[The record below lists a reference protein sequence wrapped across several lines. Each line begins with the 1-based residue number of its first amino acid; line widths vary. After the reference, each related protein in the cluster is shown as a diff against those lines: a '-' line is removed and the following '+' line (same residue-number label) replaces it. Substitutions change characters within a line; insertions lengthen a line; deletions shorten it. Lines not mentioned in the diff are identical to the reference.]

1 MKKFFIYFLSL
12 SFLLMMNGFHE
23 MIAEAGG
30 KAAPIGEMISK
41 GKVQFEVRANQWRD
55 VEASHFMV
63 FEGMRIR
70 SENGISKIVLSN
82 GAQIEIKPQSMVS
95 IPGGEKIILEKGT
108 LEFRVPS
115 SSSSDLTFKVGN
127 LSIMRTKTLQASK
140 VVIPHSRLDEGV
152 FGTISIHSN
161 GAITIKSDQG
171 KLTVLDG
178 TQTVASL
185 STKDSITIPSQTV
198 SVPKKTIVAQA
209 GETGAVK
216 EEEGFLGLSTWTWIG
231 IAAVVAV
238 IGGVAAAAGGGGD
251 HERPVCP

>member
-30 KAAPIGEMISK
+30 KAAPLGEMISK
-41 GKVQFEVRANQWRD
+41 GKVQFETRPNQWRD

-70 SENGISKIVLSN
+70 SENGMSKIVLTN
-82 GAQIEIKPQSMVS
+82 GAKLEIKPQSMVS
-95 IPGGEKIILEKGT
+95 IPGAEKIILEKGT

-115 SSSSDLTFKVGN
+115 SSDLTFKVGN
-127 LSIMRTKTLQASK
+127 LSITRTKTLQASK
-140 VVIPHSRLDEGV
+140 VVIPHSHLDEGV
-152 FGTISIHSN
+152 YGTISIHSN

-238 IGGVAAAAGGGGD
+238 IGGVAAAAGGGGGD
-251 HERPVCP
+251 HERPACP